1 MTESNLTELLQQD
14 RQHLIHPLH
23 HPDDHVEPLV
33 LVKGE
38 GAVVWDAQGRE
49 YLDGLAGL
57 WNTNVGHGRKELAEA
72 GAAQMRTLAFSSGY
86 IGSSN
91 IPAIQLSTRLSQ
103 LAYPSLNTVFFT
115 SGGAESNESAFK
127 TARFYWKAKGKPEK
141 IKIISRWHAYH
152 GVTMAAMSATGIQPF
167 WKMFEPRV
175 PGFVH
180 VQAPYPYRF
189 EGARPDETIGA
200 AAARALEEAIVEQ
213 NPDTVA
219 AFIAEPVQ
227 GAGGVIVPPDD
238 YFPRVREIC
247 SRHKILF
254 IADEVIT
261 GFGRT
266 GQWFALGR
274 WGVEP
279 DIMSFAKGVTSG
291 YLPLGGIMVSDEIA
305 ETIKS
310 VAPENRWMHAF
321 TYSGHP
327 ACCAVALKNLEIIER
342 ERLVER
348 AGKMGRRLLD
358 QLIELK
364 SLDIV
369 GDVRGLGL
377 MAGIELVADGAAKT
391 PFDPKLK
398 VGELVRRAMLERG
411 VFTRI
416 RNDVILLAPPL
427 VVREDEIDR
436 IAAVVRSSIQAVQ
449 ERVGQ
454 PSAQRG

>member
-1 MTESNLTELLQQD
+1 MTELNVTELLQQD
-14 RQHLIHPLH
+14 RQHLLHPLH
-23 HPDDHVEPLV
+23 HPDDHAEPLL

-57 WNTNVGHGRKELAEA
+57 WNTNVGHGRRELAEA
-72 GAAQMRTLAFSSGY
+72 AADQMSKLAFSSGY
-86 IGSSN
+86 SGAAN

-103 LAYPSLNTVFFT
+103 LSYPSLNTVFFT

-141 IKIISRWHAYH
+141 VKVISRWHAYH

-180 VQAPYPYRF
+180 VQSPYPYRF
-189 EGARPDETIGA
+189 EGAKPGETIGA
-200 AAARALEEAIVEQ
+200 AAARALEEAIIEQ

-274 WGVEP
+274 WDVEP

-291 YLPLGGIMVSDEIA
+291 YMPLGGIMVSDEIA
-305 ETIKS
+305 ATIRS

-342 ERLVER
+342 EGLVER

-358 QLIELK
+358 QLITLK
-364 SLDIV
+364 NLDIV

-377 MAGIELVADGAAKT
+377 MAGVELVADGATKA

-398 VGELVRRAMLERG
+398 VGELVRRAMQERG

-416 RNDVILLAPPL
+416 RNDVILIAPPL
-427 VVREDEIDR
+427 VIREDQIDR
-436 IAAVVRSSIQAVQ
+436 MAGIVRSAIQNVQ

-454 PSAQRG
+454 TASQR

>member
-1 MTESNLTELLQQD
+1 
-14 RQHLIHPLH
+14 
-23 HPDDHVEPLV
+23 
-33 LVKGE
+33 
-38 GAVVWDAQGRE
+38 
-49 YLDGLAGL
+49 
-57 WNTNVGHGRKELAEA
+57 
-72 GAAQMRTLAFSSGY
+72 
-86 IGSSN
+86 
-91 IPAIQLSTRLSQ
+91 
-103 LAYPSLNTVFFT
+103 
-115 SGGAESNESAFK
+115 
-127 TARFYWKAKGKPEK
+127 
-141 IKIISRWHAYH
+141 
-152 GVTMAAMSATGIQPF
+152 MAAMSATGIQPF

-180 VQAPYPYRF
+180 IQAPYSYRF
-189 EGARPDETIGA
+189 EGVRPGETIGT

-238 YFPRVREIC
+238 YFARVREIC
-247 SRHKILF
+247 SRYNILF

-266 GQWFALGR
+266 GQWFALER

-305 ETIKS
+305 ATIRS
-310 VAPENRWMHAF
+310 VAPENRWMHAY

-342 ERLVER
+342 EGLVER
-348 AGKMGRRLLD
+348 AAKMGRLLLD
-358 QLIELK
+358 QLSPVQ

-377 MAGIELVADGAAKT
+377 MAAVELVADRAART
-391 PFDPKLK
+391 PFDAKLK
-398 VGELVRRAMLERG
+398 VGELVRQAMLARG

-427 VVREDEIDR
+427 VIRDDQIDR
-436 IAAVVRSSIQAVQ
+436 IAEVVRASIQAVQ

-454 PSAQRG
+454 PAAQRR